1 MTADWAICAKN
12 SSEFEPADS
21 MSAAMQ
27 AFRSESRRECT
38 GLNWSGL
45 VHPSHPLKP
54 AEATATLPYE
64 DDSVVDIS

>member
-45 VHPSHPLKP
+45 VHP
-54 AEATATLPYE
+54 ATL
-64 DDSVVDIS
+64 SNQQKQRLHSLTRTIV